1 MIIPHSDILLRVCS
15 YSLDLVMATGARGED
30 LYYQLLY
37 ESYVPTATDDRSR
50 PTSSSRRGR
59 EDVLPWED
67 YFMAL
72 ALLAAQRSEDP
83 VTKVSH

>member
-1 MIIPHSDILLRVCS
+1 
-15 YSLDLVMATGARGED
+15 MATGRTGGED
-30 LYYQLLY
+30 RYYQLLY
-37 ESYVPTATDDRSR
+37 ESYVPTDDGSR

-67 YFMAL
+67 YFMGL